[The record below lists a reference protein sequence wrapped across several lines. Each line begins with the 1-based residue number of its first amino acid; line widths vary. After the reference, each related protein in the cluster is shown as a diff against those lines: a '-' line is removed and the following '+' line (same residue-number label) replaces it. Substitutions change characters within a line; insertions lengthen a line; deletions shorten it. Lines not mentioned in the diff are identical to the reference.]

1 LAGGGLES
9 DAFQVQQISLL
20 FRHFVRR
27 PVKDAVHSLK
37 MDHWGR
43 IHVKS
48 RGRMGITLIAALVL
62 GGCGANSIW
71 LQNYKQGGQ
80 S

>member
-9 DAFQVQQISLL
+9 GAFQVQQISLL
-20 FRHFVRR
+20 FKHFVRR
-27 PVKDAVHSLK
+27 PVKGGVHSLK
-37 MDHWGR
+37 IDRWGR

-48 RGRMGITLIAALVL
+48 RGRMGIALIAALVL
-62 GGCGANSIW
+62 SGCAANSIW
-71 LQNYKQGGQ
+71 FRNYKQGGQ